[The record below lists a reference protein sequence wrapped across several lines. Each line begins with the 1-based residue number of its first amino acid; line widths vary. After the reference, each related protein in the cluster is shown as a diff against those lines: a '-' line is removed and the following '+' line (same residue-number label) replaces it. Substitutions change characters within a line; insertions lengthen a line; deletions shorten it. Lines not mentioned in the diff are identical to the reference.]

1 METHWLSK
9 DSYGAGRQS
18 PDTSVSLTGE
28 LEFCCEEV
36 PLVNPT
42 FTDLIGKSWASDS
55 RCILVLSRLLKDKF
69 DVPVD
74 SLQPGLGEAW
84 KKLSNDLTP
93 SPLAPA
99 TGVLAH
105 IE

>member
-1 METHWLSK
+1 M
-9 DSYGAGRQS
+9 
-18 PDTSVSLTGE
+18 
-28 LEFCCEEV
+28 
-36 PLVNPT
+36 VNPT
-42 FTDLIGKSWASDS
+42 FTDLIGKSWESDS
-55 RCILVLSRLLKDKF
+55 RCILVLCRLLKDKF

-93 SPLAPA
+93 SPLAAA
-99 TGVLAH
+99 TGVLAY

>member
-1 METHWLSK
+1 M
-9 DSYGAGRQS
+9 
-18 PDTSVSLTGE
+18 
-28 LEFCCEEV
+28 

-42 FTDLIGKSWASDS
+42 FTDLIGKSWKSDS
-55 RCILVLSRLLKDKF
+55 RCILVLCRLLKDKF

-84 KKLSNDLTP
+84 KKLSNDLTL
-93 SPLAPA
+93 SRLAPA